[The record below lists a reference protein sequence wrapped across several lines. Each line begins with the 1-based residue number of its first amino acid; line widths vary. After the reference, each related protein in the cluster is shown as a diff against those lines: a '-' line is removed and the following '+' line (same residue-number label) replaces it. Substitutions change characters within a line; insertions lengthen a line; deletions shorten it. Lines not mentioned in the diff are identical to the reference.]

1 MEPLLPGK
9 ARHRGVTETCCPFAL
24 HSILCTA
31 GHPGLFTHKHKTSG
45 MEEQPHS
52 ACIGACAASSCW
64 VTREQYSGLYAGHR
78 SDVWPEYPCACPSG
92 SITPCVPSSLS
103 ASEFWCSTASV
114 WSLFSSL
121 ILLLHFWKTTATG
134 FKIRLKLT
142 SHASEEKKKT
152 ILSTASAHLTTY
164 VHLGFEHLWEWSSP
178 ALSFHLTSVLRL
190 QYGPEPTELKGQ
202 VHCCLQWSRR
212 KKIQHLFFM
221 TFTYLNEKNGNFQ
234 PVTFI

>member
-24 HSILCTA
+24 HSTLCTA

-142 SHASEEKKKT
+142 SHASEEKKQFSPLPQLT
-152 ILSTASAHLTTY
+152 SPPTYTWVLSTFGNGLLQLSPSTLHLPCIY
-164 VHLGFEHLWEWSSP
+164 NM
-178 ALSFHLTSVLRL
+178 VLNPL
-190 QYGPEPTELKGQ
+190 NWKVKFTVAFNGAEEKKSNTCFSW
-202 VHCCLQWSRR
+202 HSHISMR
-212 KKIQHLFFM
+212 KM
-221 TFTYLNEKNGNFQ
+221 ATFSL
-234 PVTFI
+234 